1 MLLINLMKQTND
13 KLNVII
19 VNNFNI
25 MIKFTIKCKCG
36 AKFEGQFPN
45 LRSFNLQKKKGL
57 IECPLCDSGLLKYV
71 PIKSKVQKISKNKRL
86 ST

>member
-1 MLLINLMKQTND
+1 
-13 KLNVII
+13 
-19 VNNFNI
+19 

-57 IECPLCDSGLLKYV
+57 IECPLCDSGMLKYV
-71 PIKSKVQKISKNKRL
+71 PLKNKMKKITKSKRL
-86 ST
+86 AT